1 MIIVI
6 FTNILLLY
14 TVYYLLIFTYI
25 YYKMRVSIYLMKTA
39 LCKCFYIY
47 CNLHGKYNE
56 RMKEEKRAKNNR
68 VLLCAQFAQN
78 SGFAV

>member
-1 MIIVI
+1 M
-6 FTNILLLY
+6 
-14 TVYYLLIFTYI
+14 
-25 YYKMRVSIYLMKTA
+25 A
-39 LCKCFYIY
+39 
-47 CNLHGKYNE
+47 KYNE